1 MDMIN
6 RDYKNQYVI
15 FNLDDESYGIDIYNV
30 KTIERISNFTRVPNT
45 PEYIKGVINLR
56 GEVTP
61 VIDLRVKFGIQSKEI
76 DKDSRIIITTFDE
89 KIIGLLVDSSSEVI
103 ELESE
108 EIDNVPSI
116 GNKNI
121 ENYIDGIGKKNGEL
135 ILLLKLKKVFDIN
148 EMI

>member
-6 RDYKNQYVI
+6 RNYKNQYVI